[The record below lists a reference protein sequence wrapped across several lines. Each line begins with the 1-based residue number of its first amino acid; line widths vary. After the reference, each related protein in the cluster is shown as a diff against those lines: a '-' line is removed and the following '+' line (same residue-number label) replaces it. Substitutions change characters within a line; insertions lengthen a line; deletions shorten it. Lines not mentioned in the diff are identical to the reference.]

1 MCTQEFESDKMPSHT
16 VYAQPMGAYME
27 VEDYVN
33 RRNDLQLSNALA
45 PWDKDLGWTA
55 DHTPKWNLA

>member
-1 MCTQEFESDKMPSHT
+1 MPSHT

-27 VEDYVN
+27 GEDYVN